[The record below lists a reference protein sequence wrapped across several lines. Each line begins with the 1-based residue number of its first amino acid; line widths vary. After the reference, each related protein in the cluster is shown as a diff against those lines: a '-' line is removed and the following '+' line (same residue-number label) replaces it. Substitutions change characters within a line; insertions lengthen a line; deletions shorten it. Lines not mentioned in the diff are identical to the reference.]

1 MMTRQQ
7 RVSWVWLVFTTVC
20 LASVAAACA
29 WAVRGPGAPEPRELF
44 AVVERHLAACHS
56 GDYPLAYHASASEV
70 QEKFSLVQFE
80 RELRRDWW
88 PLVRRDH
95 VEFGQVKPVRGDR
108 HRATVDVFFVFRRGE
123 VIARRYSL
131 VREQGDWKI
140 EGSQVVAGEPGSPR
154 VRLAGV
160 KA

>member
-1 MMTRQQ
+1 MIQQ
-7 RVSWVWLVFTTVC
+7 RVPWTWMVFIGVC
-20 LASVAAACA
+20 LGSIAAACT
-29 WAVRGPGAPEPRELF
+29 WAMREPGAPEPRELY

-95 VEFGQVKPVRGDR
+95 VEFGLVKPARGNR

-140 EGSQVVAGEPGSPR
+140 DGSRAIAGAPGEPR

-160 KA
+160 KI